1 MTYTIGCS
9 ISTLVYL
16 HKFRGD
22 QDMLDKALELAL
34 AATNPGGAFYDGNGN
49 WNNNLEYVHLLFA
62 GFADA
67 FRLSD
72 LFGQYRDEVV
82 KQRELYLPVL
92 ARPQGPVVVLY
103 SDCSIYVLRLTA
115 IASCLEAVLMTMT
128 QCTVT
133 TIHRNM
139 PRRSC

>member
-1 MTYTIGCS
+1 MDKGKLTYTIGCS

-22 QDMLDKALELAL
+22 QDMLDKALELA
-34 AATNPGGAFYDGNGN
+34 ATTNPGGAFYDGNGN

-82 KQRELYLPVL
+82 KQGIISTSTCKT
-92 ARPQGPVVVLY
+92 QGPVVVLY
-103 SDCSIYVLRLTA
+103 SDCSIYTFYV
-115 IASCLEAVLMTMT
+115 
-128 QCTVT
+128 
-133 TIHRNM
+133 
-139 PRRSC
+139 